1 MHGEASKDVFKVWLY
16 AATSILLGAWL
27 SPLFYNAGKALAE
40 VTEVKRINGPVEWF
54 AGICRTADFPDFFSA
69 SLLVVAIVL
78 FLPFAE
84 WLRGGRT
91 AGGGERSG
99 LLKGRTGGQ
108 RLLKNQSGMRQIFTG
123 FAWITVLFF
132 LIAAVLLGAGVF
144 SWKSPVD
151 HPLRLLAQALAVGF
165 GLAVLQEILFRG
177 IAMGIFLRAMRPA
190 AALGLS
196 AVLFAL
202 VHFLIPPA
210 GLNVLDPEA
219 SGVGLELLRKLLGR
233 FSDPRAVF
241 GAFTPL
247 LALGLVLGYARW
259 RTASL
264 CLPIGLHAGWIFAN
278 AVLAG
283 VTVSTSRPDSLMWV
297 LSGATLDQ
305 GLVPLAGIILAG
317 ILTNHLTLR
326 RDDAAD
332 PAA

>member
-1 MHGEASKDVFKVWLY
+1 MHGEAPRDVLKVWLY
-16 AATSILLGAWL
+16 AAASLLLGAWL
-27 SPLFYNAGKALAE
+27 APLFYNAGKALSE
-40 VTEVKRINGPVEWF
+40 VTEAKRINGPVEWF
-54 AGICRTADFPDFFSA
+54 AGICRTADFPDFFTA
-69 SLLVVAIVL
+69 SLLVAGIAL

-91 AGGGERSG
+91 AGGEAKAGG
-99 LLKGRTGGQ
+99 LRTRHGGQ
-108 RLLKNQSGMRQIFTG
+108 RLLKNQSGMKQVFTG
-123 FAWITVLFF
+123 FTWITLLFF

-144 SWKSPVD
+144 SWKSPVQ
-151 HPLRLLAQALAVGF
+151 HPVRMLTHALTVGF
-165 GLAVLQEILFRG
+165 GLAILQEILFRG

-202 VHFLIPPA
+202 VHFLIPPP
-210 GLNVLDPEA
+210 GLDVLDPEA
-219 SGVGLELLRKLLGR
+219 SGVGFELLRKLLGR

-241 GAFTPL
+241 GAFAPL
-247 LALGLVLGYARW
+247 LALGVVLGYARW

-283 VTVSTSRPDSLMWV
+283 VTVSTSHPDSLMWI

-317 ILTNHLTLR
+317 VLTNNLTLR
-326 RDDAAD
+326 SDDAAD